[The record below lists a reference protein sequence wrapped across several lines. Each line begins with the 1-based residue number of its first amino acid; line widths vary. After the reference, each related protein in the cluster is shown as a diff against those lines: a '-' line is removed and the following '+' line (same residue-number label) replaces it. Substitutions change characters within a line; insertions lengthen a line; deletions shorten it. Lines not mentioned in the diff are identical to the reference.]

1 MTDFTAKRIKSSFVQ
16 EFQAPLNKVFPLL
29 CPVREY
35 EWIDLWRC
43 EMLHSDTGIA
53 AKNCVFSTRF
63 PGESS
68 DDVWVINRYEPNTR
82 IEFVRV
88 KTLRV
93 MCLSITLTENRDG
106 ATVAVNDQ
114 ILVGLTEQG
123 NQALD
128 SMAESFSFEMR
139 MGEAM
144 LNHYLT
150 TGKRLSLPD
159 AVAVV
164 SKQI

>member
-1 MTDFTAKRIKSSFVQ
+1 MTDFKSKQVRVRFVQ
-16 EFQAPLNKVFPLL
+16 RFQAPPGKVFPLL

-35 EWIDLWRC
+35 EWIEPWQCD
-43 EMLHSDTGIA
+43 MLHSDSGIA
-53 AKNCVFSTRF
+53 EKNCVFRTRF

-68 DDVWVINRYEPNTR
+68 GDVWVINHYEPNIR

-88 KTLRV
+88 NALRA
-93 MCLSITLTENRDG
+93 MCFSIRLSDNEDG
-106 ATVAVNDQ
+106 TTSAVNEQ
-114 ILVGLTEQG
+114 LLVGLTEQG

-128 SMAESFSFEMR
+128 SVADRFSFEMR

-150 TGKRLSLPD
+150 TGKLLPLQE
-159 AVAVV
+159 AVALA
-164 SKQI
+164 SRQS